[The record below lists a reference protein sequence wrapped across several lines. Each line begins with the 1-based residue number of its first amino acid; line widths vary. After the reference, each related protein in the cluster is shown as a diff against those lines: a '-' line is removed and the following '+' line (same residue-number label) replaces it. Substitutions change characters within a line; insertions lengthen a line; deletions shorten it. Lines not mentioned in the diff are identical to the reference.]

1 MEIKHII
8 ISLFFIS
15 IVYSLGSALY
25 YMMKDQGG
33 SKRMVKALTLR
44 IGVSILLF
52 VFIIISFWMGWI
64 KPTGVA

>member
-1 MEIKHII
+1 MKYII
-8 ISLFFIS
+8 LLFFIF

-25 YMMKDQGG
+25 YMMKDEGG
-33 SKRMVKALTLR
+33 SKRMVKALTMR

-52 VFIIISFWMGWI
+52 VVIIFSFWMGWI